1 MGGHDRKNSKVQPKE
16 VDGSK
21 IGNVVW
27 VIFFIII
34 ASAGCI
40 KVKWLKLNG
49 SEGQKDQYFFLTYG
63 AYWLQEVWTFVFH
76 QPVFKKDDI
85 GWPQQPPT
93 ERVLDINEKLDF

>member
-49 SEGQKDQYFFLTYG
+49 SEG
-63 AYWLQEVWTFVFH
+63 
-76 QPVFKKDDI
+76 
-85 GWPQQPPT
+85 
-93 ERVLDINEKLDF
+93 